1 MGSTHFSGREKYP
14 RVLRWVSGEMLFM
27 KCRGAHRPQGILCF
41 CRRPSK
47 MAQLSGVLIVLGN
60 CPLLQESLVY
70 AEVNIVVV
78 ELEHELG

>member
-1 MGSTHFSGREKYP
+1 
-14 RVLRWVSGEMLFM
+14 
-27 KCRGAHRPQGILCF
+27 
-41 CRRPSK
+41 